1 MTSKIQPRDQAGAF
15 ALPDGVD
22 GPILKLCTLPDCL
35 EVYTSNATL
44 VMKSPET
51 IDPGRTNPNA
61 MWVYVKIADVGASMP
76 AVARTFLTAS
86 EILKAVRLDYLV
98 DSTPALLQMHK
109 IKNTLVTCTN
119 IAEKIDL
126 DMQIES
132 EKLRES
138 AAKLMPNA
146 RSLPYFPAVS
156 DLNERATTFLIN
168 AKHAIQEICS
178 LVQLFWK
185 FNRVHSNW
193 HHIVKDLK
201 ELVNEKNDIIEY
213 AEGWI
218 PFCEKIVNFR
228 NAQEHPK
235 IINKLHIVNF
245 EMLPDSTI
253 MAPEW
258 HLTGDAP
265 SDLCGEIIHMANGL
279 VQMAEG
285 IFVRCVNE
293 RIPENSFSTIEVIH
307 DIDIKMPIRY
317 RSGVDLA
324 VFGNLPSA

>member
-15 ALPDGVD
+15 SLPDGVD
-22 GPILKLCTLPDCL
+22 GPILKICKLPDCL
-35 EVYTSNATL
+35 EVYTANATL

-51 IDPGRTNPNA
+51 IDPDRTNPNA

-86 EILKAVRLDYLV
+86 EILGAVRLDYLV

-119 IAEKIDL
+119 IAEKIGI
-126 DMQIES
+126 DMQVES
-132 EKLRES
+132 ENFRSSAVKLS
-138 AAKLMPNA
+138 ANA
-146 RSLPYFPAVS
+146 RSLPYFPMVP
-156 DLNERATTFLIN
+156 DLNERTTTFLIN

-185 FNRVHSNW
+185 FNRSHSSW
-193 HHIVKDLK
+193 HHIVRDLK
-201 ELVNEKNDIIEY
+201 ELVHEQNDIMEY
-213 AEGWI
+213 AEGWV
-218 PFCEKIVNFR
+218 PLCEKIVNLR

-235 IINKLHIVNF
+235 DDNKLHIVNF
-245 EMLPDSTI
+245 EMQPDNSI

-258 HLTGDAP
+258 HLTGEPPA
-265 SDLCGEIIHMANGL
+265 DLCGGIISMANNL
-279 VQMAEG
+279 VRMAEG

-293 RIPENSFSTIEVIH
+293 RLPENSFSIIEVIQ
-307 DIDIKMPIRY
+307 DVDVKMPIRY
-317 RSGVDLA
+317 RSGVDPRI
-324 VFGNLPSA
+324 FGKLPSA